1 MKNAI
6 QYKNH
11 WLMKSS
17 TAHELFTAWKEQKD
31 PVLAK
36 TYRKRFE
43 DHFKMVL
50 TNYDITT
57 K

>member
-6 QYKNH
+6 QYKDH
-11 WLMKSS
+11 WLTKGSK
-17 TAHELFTAWKEQKD
+17 AHELFTAWKEQKD

-50 TNYDITT
+50 TNYET

>member
-6 QYKNH
+6 QYKDH
-11 WLMKSS
+11 WLTKGSK
-17 TAHELFTAWKEQKD
+17 AHELFTAWKEQKD

-43 DHFKMVL
+43 AHFKMVL
-50 TNYDITT
+50 TNYET